1 MAKRERDAAR
11 EERLTREILADAD
24 TADERARGWYAY
36 LEHTLTF
43 PFLARCRVTRAIS
56 PLHVDDEVEV
66 IGLAP
71 AEECAAELFVL
82 MRWER
87 DGLGVPLAQLEV
99 LHADAATRQAVEDW
113 RSWVDQGDAV

>member
-1 MAKRERDAAR
+1 MEIIVDAY
-11 EERLTREILADAD
+11 
-24 TADERARGWYAY
+24 TADERALGWYYY
-36 LEHTLTF
+36 LENALTF

-56 PLHVDDEVEV
+56 PLHVGDEVEV
-66 IGLAP
+66 IGMAP
-71 AEECAAELFVL
+71 AADCAAEMFVL

-113 RSWVDQGDAV
+113 RYWVDQGYAV